1 MRTVTS
7 ASLGKEL
14 AEARK
19 SIKAHEPA
27 VKQAY
32 EDRVVYETKRNIERS
47 FPMSN
52 SRRLMSSAAF
62 AGRV

>member
-1 MRTVTS
+1 MKSNTS

-19 SIKAHEPA
+19 SIKVHEPA

-32 EDRVVYETKRNIERS
+32 EDRVVYETKRNVERS
-47 FPMSN
+47 FPHTKSGN
-52 SRRLMSSAAF
+52 LMSSTAT
-62 AGRV
+62 VW